1 MGRIIA
7 NYRSNPNPRK
17 GTIIDLIV
25 NNPCYKTEDEIA
37 ADVLVYLTA
46 GYDTTAYSIAFTL
59 LELARHPHEQEKV
72 RKDLQKVATMSTT
85 SSVRDSTT
93 NNIKRSEVLQRA
105 IKESMRLNPVS
116 AFGSAR
122 LCARDYITKKEGH
135 IIPKG
140 TVVIISMMLLHR

>member
-1 MGRIIA
+1 MG
-7 NYRSNPNPRK
+7 
-17 GTIIDLIV
+17 IIDLIV
-25 NNPCYKTEDEIA
+25 NNPCYKNEDEIA

-46 GYDTTAYSIAFTL
+46 GYDTTAYSIAFTF
-59 LELARHPHEQEKV
+59 LELARHPHEQEKL
-72 RKDLQKVATMSTT
+72 RKDLQKVATISTT
-85 SSVRDSTT
+85 SSVGDSTT
-93 NNIKRSEVLQRA
+93 NTNRSEVLQRA

-140 TVVIISMMLLHR
+140 TVVIISMMLLHRNEHIYGKST